1 MKNSQKNKKVP
12 RVVKTFSDISKIFV
26 LSSAIS
32 ISITSILL
40 LINSVNGVF
49 IGFRYYIMLA
59 LGMIFTLTPCWVL
72 CDCKRIFGRARYKT
86 NRPRKATRKRPTRS
100 KETIKRRKIS

>member
-1 MKNSQKNKKVP
+1 MKNSQKNKKLP
-12 RVVKTFSDISKIFV
+12 RVVKTFSDISRIFV
-26 LSSAIS
+26 LSSVIS
-32 ISITSILL
+32 ISVTSILL

-72 CDCKRIFGRARYKT
+72 CDCKKIFGRPVQKVSRV
-86 NRPRKATRKRPTRS
+86 RKSTRKRPTRN